1 VPSIRE
7 SAWGVVMV
15 ADMAL
20 IQDEAV
26 KGRKFVQEVEF
37 ALVLKEGNCL

>member
-1 VPSIRE
+1 M
-7 SAWGVVMV
+7 WGVAMA

-26 KGRKFVQEVEF
+26 KGKNLVLAVEF
-37 ALVLKEGNCL
+37 ALVLKEGSWP